1 MDDQVKPACIGRLED
16 GKKSLAE
23 SIKQHGVTD
32 HRFLMSGRER
42 FSQLPMHHEMMAG
55 FYHQMDVDEKI
66 LIFDGDL
73 DDHLA
78 FLTLI
83 CIYVAPLCE
92 MNTAPF
98 SMPRGQMRVKSMSM
112 PCTLFA
118 LSGSRLKCF
127 DATR

>member
-23 SIKQHGVTD
+23 SIK
-32 HRFLMSGRER
+32 R

-66 LIFDGDL
+66 LIFDDDL

-98 SMPRGQMRVKSMSM
+98 SMSRGQMRVKSMSM